1 MTATAI
7 TEAGAGPAAD
17 TVLSLRGVA
26 KTFTLHLRGG
36 TVLPVLADAGFDLA
50 EGECL
55 LLAGPSGA
63 GKSSLLKM
71 IYGNYRA
78 AAGSIR
84 LRHDGAMVDIAAAGP
99 RQVLEIRRRTLGY
112 VSQFLRVIPR
122 VPVLDMVAEPALAF
136 GLGAEAAQARARD
149 LLHALHLPERLW
161 SLPPA
166 TFSGGE
172 QQRVN
177 IARGLAAP
185 YPVLLLDEP
194 TASLDAENRAAVV
207 ALLQDALDRGAA
219 MVAIVHDDAALG
231 GLPVRR
237 LDVTGFAGGH
247 EAGGHEAGGHES
259 ATDLQQ
265 KRQVPVID
273 GH

>member
-1 MTATAI
+1 MTATMPAPAAPGPDLQ
-7 TEAGAGPAAD
+7 AGAD
-17 TVLSLRGVA
+17 VVLSLRGVA
-26 KTFTLHLRGG
+26 KSFTLHLRGG

-71 IYGNYRA
+71 IYGNYRV

-84 LRHDGAMVDIAAAGP
+84 LRHDGAMVDIATAGP

-122 VPVLDMVAEPALAF
+122 VPVLDVVAEPALAF
-136 GLGAEAAQARARD
+136 GMDADAAKARARD
-149 LLHALHLPERLW
+149 LLRALNLPERLW

-207 ALLQDALDRGAA
+207 ALLQDALARGAA

-231 GLPVRR
+231 GLPIRR
-237 LDVTGFAGGH
+237 LDVTGFAGGY
-247 EAGGHEAGGHES
+247 EAGRHES

-273 GH
+273 RQ

>member
-1 MTATAI
+1 M
-7 TEAGAGPAAD
+7 
-17 TVLSLRGVA
+17 
-26 KTFTLHLRGG
+26 
-36 TVLPVLADAGFDLA
+36 
-50 EGECL
+50 
-55 LLAGPSGA
+55 
-63 GKSSLLKM
+63 
-71 IYGNYRA
+71 
-78 AAGSIR
+78 
-84 LRHDGAMVDIAAAGP
+84 
-99 RQVLEIRRRTLGY
+99 
-112 VSQFLRVIPR
+112 
-122 VPVLDMVAEPALAF
+122 
-136 GLGAEAAQARARD
+136 
-149 LLHALHLPERLW
+149 
-161 SLPPA
+161 
-166 TFSGGE
+166 
-172 QQRVN
+172 
-177 IARGLAAP
+177 
-185 YPVLLLDEP
+185 LLLDEP